1 MYSVTIRCKRLSVF
15 NVSLCFC
22 HQLHFLRMDS
32 SSICFAFRNE
42 NKLYLLSFIDVD
54 NAASNFTPLESQYS
68 SNKFQWI
75 CNIPTLLHRTLYP
88 LFADLIFFSFQLSFK
103 KNFLENRTITFSFS
117 FQKIQSKFTAQIINS
132 PF

>member
-22 HQLHFLRMDS
+22 HLLHFLRMDS

-54 NAASNFTPLESQYS
+54 NAASNFIPLESQYS

-75 CNIPTLLHRTLYP
+75 CNILTVLHRTLYT
-88 LFADLIFFSFQLSFK
+88 LFANSIFFSFQLSFRK
-103 KNFLENRTITFSFS
+103 TFYRIEQLPSLFHS
-117 FQKIQSKFTAQIINS
+117 RKSNLNLQPK
-132 PF
+132 